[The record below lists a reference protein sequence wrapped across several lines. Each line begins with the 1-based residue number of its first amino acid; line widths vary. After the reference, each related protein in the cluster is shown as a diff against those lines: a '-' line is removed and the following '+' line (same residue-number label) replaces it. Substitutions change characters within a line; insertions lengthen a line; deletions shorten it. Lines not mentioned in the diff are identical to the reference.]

1 MIIISNLNLFIP
13 EKFKKIPYPL
23 NQIKNFY

>member
-1 MIIISNLNLFIP
+1 MIIISNLNLFFP
-13 EKFKKIPYPL
+13 EKFKKISYPL